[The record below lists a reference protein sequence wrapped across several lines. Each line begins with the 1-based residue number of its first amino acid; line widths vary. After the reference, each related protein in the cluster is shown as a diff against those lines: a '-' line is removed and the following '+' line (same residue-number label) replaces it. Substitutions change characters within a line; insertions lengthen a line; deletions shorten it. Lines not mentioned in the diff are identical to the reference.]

1 MASVFVSITALE
13 IAFSI
18 LGVYREV
25 TNLLFMVWRTLS
37 LTNMNVFMF
46 IVYGFVIIAYYI
58 SFFMFMFALLN
69 LIYKGERN
77 ILIGILLYFGLSF
90 LISSIVNMLSLSV
103 GGLLLGM
110 GNFGN
115 IGFYWYI
122 ILIYAILGA
131 GMLALT
137 YHFMNKKMELQ

>member
-1 MASVFVSITALE
+1 
-13 IAFSI
+13 
-18 LGVYREV
+18 
-25 TNLLFMVWRTLS
+25 
-37 LTNMNVFMF
+37 
-46 IVYGFVIIAYYI
+46 
-58 SFFMFMFALLN
+58 MFALLN